1 MIERIT
7 NLVLFLVSSLD
18 WRQGWGSNCFI
29 GMAASFSTV
38 APKIEVIQMS
48 DYELGY
54 FESARN
60 TLSAFIQMD
69 GDTRAFIKWL
79 RNEVKSAKTLLD
91 EVIE

>member
-1 MIERIT
+1 
-7 NLVLFLVSSLD
+7 
-18 WRQGWGSNCFI
+18 
-29 GMAASFSTV
+29 
-38 APKIEVIQMS
+38 MS

-79 RNEVKSAKTLLD
+79 RHEVKSAKTLLD